1 MFVLQLPRVGAL
13 VWSAK
18 WSERGTWIA
27 ADGHVSFHSWQ
38 QTQGWWVRSQIFGV
52 EGISSSC
59 HSSVSNLKH
68 LPETCALLL
77 IHRWRQVK
85 VDKHQLGHFPLVCSV
100 LVTVLLLVAVRYV
113 IRNQTVQC
121 SPGCSVNRSKK
132 TISLFYCKETRPIR
146 SKLSVEWYSHL
157 LTISIK
163 DVCF

>member
-13 VWSAK
+13 AWSAK

-100 LVTVLLLVAVRYV
+100 LVTMLLLVAVRYV

-121 SPGCSVNRSKK
+121 TLAAASTGAKRQS
-132 TISLFYCKETRPIR
+132 
-146 SKLSVEWYSHL
+146 
-157 LTISIK
+157 
-163 DVCF
+163 VCFIAKRQDQYTASYQLSDTATYWQYP